1 MAGDE
6 ETTTTT
12 TTTATLET
20 TSTWAVAS
28 VCFILIAL
36 SILIEHALH
45 LLAKVLRVCLCPFH
59 EYYQFPCLVTRFLL
73 FSSTSTR
80 SGGGLSFMLLT
91 TSNRVRI
98 ILDCFRFMVFFFF
111 LYEAK
116 ILYPSVLCLR
126 LELMLLGFVSLLLTV
141 CQKYIAKICIP
152 RSVGET
158 FLPCKTLTESDSEE
172 ETKCEE
178 QVRGKN
184 FYPSMY

>member
-1 MAGDE
+1 
-6 ETTTTT
+6 
-12 TTTATLET
+12 
-20 TSTWAVAS
+20 
-28 VCFILIAL
+28 
-36 SILIEHALH
+36 
-45 LLAKVLRVCLCPFH
+45 
-59 EYYQFPCLVTRFLL
+59 
-73 FSSTSTR
+73 
-80 SGGGLSFMLLT
+80 MLLT

-141 CQKYIAKICIP
+141 CQKSIAKICIP

-178 QVRGKN
+178 QV
-184 FYPSMY
+184 